1 MIFCFMQTYKAD
13 LMTNLLHS
21 VDGSL
26 SKYQADHHGE
36 RPLYIL
42 VSPEEID
49 DLLEEVKKTNG
60 NAPEMLVTTYKGS
73 KIARYEAL
81 NKGDL
86 LLTNELPE
94 TSS

>member
-1 MIFCFMQTYKAD
+1 MD
-13 LMTNLLHS
+13 LLGK
-21 VDGSL
+21 VDRSL
-26 SKYQADHHGE
+26 KKYQAEHHGDK
-36 RPLYIL
+36 PLYIL
-42 VSPEEID
+42 VSPEEAN
-49 DLLEEVKKTNG
+49 DLLEEVKKANG
-60 NAPEMLVTTYKGS
+60 YAPDVLVTTYKGS